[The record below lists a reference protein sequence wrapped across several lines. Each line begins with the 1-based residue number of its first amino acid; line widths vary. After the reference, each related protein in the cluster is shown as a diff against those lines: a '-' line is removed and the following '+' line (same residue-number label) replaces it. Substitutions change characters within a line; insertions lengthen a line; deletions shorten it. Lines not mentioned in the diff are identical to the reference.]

1 MNAHALAPLLRCIF
15 CRREQFTA
23 EGDTLHCA
31 GCDRRFTPNAAGYT
45 DLMQT
50 GSAPRT
56 PPNTVAQK
64 LMESDAFVGVYE
76 HFMRPLFVRIFAGPG
91 SGVPTPTEEYAI
103 YERWLDVPAAGGP
116 WLDLSCGAGFY
127 TQSLAR
133 SAGDQLVV
141 GLDLSDAM
149 LEKAARQLAGTRNT
163 VLVRGNVYEL
173 PLRDGVFSGV
183 LNAGSLHLYPD
194 PDLAYREIFR
204 RLKPGGAYVAS
215 TFAESPRPLG
225 RLGVRA
231 TGIRRTDLP
240 GLPAALSRAGF
251 VDYEEQRFGDAFI
264 FKVRRPR

>member
-1 MNAHALAPLLRCIF
+1 MNAHVVAPLLRCIF
-15 CRREQFTA
+15 CRREQFTQQDSA
-23 EGDTLHCA
+23 LHCE
-31 GCDRRFTPNAAGYT
+31 GCGRRFSRNGAGYT

-50 GSAPRT
+50 GTQPRT
-56 PPNTVAQK
+56 PPNTVAQR

-76 HFMRPLFVRIFAGPG
+76 HLMRPLFVRIFAGPG
-91 SGVPTPTEEYAI
+91 ATVPTPQEEYAV
-103 YERWLDVPAAGGP
+103 YERWLDVPARGGP

-133 SAGDQLVV
+133 SAGNQLVV
-141 GLDLSDAM
+141 GLDLSEAM
-149 LEKAARQLAGTRNT
+149 LEKAARQVNGTGNT
-163 VLVRGNVYEL
+163 VLLRGNVYEL

-204 RLKPGGAYVAS
+204 LLKPGGTYVAS

-225 RLGVRA
+225 RLGVSA

-240 GLPAALSRAGF
+240 GLPAALARAGF
-251 VDYEEQRFGDAFI
+251 VDYEEQRYGDAFI
-264 FKVRRPR
+264 LKVRRPE